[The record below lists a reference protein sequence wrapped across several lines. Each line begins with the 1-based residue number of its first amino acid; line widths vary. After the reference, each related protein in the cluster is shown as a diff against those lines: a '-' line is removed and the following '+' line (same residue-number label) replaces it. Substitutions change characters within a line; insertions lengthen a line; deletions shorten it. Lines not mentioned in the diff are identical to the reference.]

1 MSFDTTD
8 KLKAIAIISVFE
20 TGKSLGKFST
30 VAVLDD
36 GAGISYGF
44 SQFTHR
50 SGSLAAVLEKY
61 LTYGGILGRD
71 VIKER
76 MPLVRR
82 ITAPAIKSLSSDTS
96 FRNALRAA
104 GITGEMRQAQVDV
117 ALKNFLSPAERECEG
132 LGFRTPLALAV
143 VYDSLTHGSWERF
156 RDAVKVNALGNE
168 KEWLTEYVRRRD
180 QWLASVPRLAKTCYR
195 TKFFLEQIA
204 RQNWEMNLPLKPN
217 GVAITTASIEVIEKY
232 FGGRAVRQTESTAGQ
247 VPHKTPQSSP
257 VNSEQN
263 PQTPHQPAQP
273 SSTNAEE
280 EKRGKAEEDKQA
292 ETRPSR
298 SVSDSNPATCLD
310 QLESRV
316 NTAAATYDQVE
327 RIATTVTSRNDAAK
341 SLWTTV
347 IGSITQ
353 TFWALF
359 GLIAGIPQEIWL
371 VVAVII
377 ALLMLMYLYRQIAL
391 GKIREGKSYAF
402 RRDHAVEIDNY
413 HA

>member
-1 MSFDTTD
+1 MQHENMSFDTTD

-180 QWLASVPRLAKTCYR
+180 RWLACVPRLAKTRYR

-263 PQTPHQPAQP
+263 PQTPHQSAQP

-280 EKRGKAEEDKQA
+280 EKQA
-292 ETRPSR
+292 ETRPLG
-298 SVSDSNPATCLD
+298 SVSDSTQATCLD

-327 RIATTVTSRNDAAK
+327 RIATKVTSRNDAAK

-359 GLIAGIPQEIWL
+359 GSVAGIPREIWL

-377 ALLMLMYLYRQIAL
+377 ALLMLTYLYRQIAL